1 MLWTRTFLLY
11 SGTQFK
17 VNFSRSS
24 YNTNPH
30 SKLSCGPHSKFACG
44 GSTCILHS
52 LVPLVLL
59 TPSDP
64 ALRMVSE
71 NGIPTLG
78 LKGAFRIQDWV
89 DSTHPL
95 GTIHLYQGE
104 VLMYKSNPIMVLTY
118 KSNSII

>member
-30 SKLSCGPHSKFACG
+30 SKLACDPHSKFACG

-64 ALRMVSE
+64 ALLMVSE

-78 LKGAFRIQDWV
+78 LKGAFRGLGLASFHTVQSLVQTSAEDLSLVQFELYRGGVQIL
-89 DSTHPL
+89 HP
-95 GTIHLYQGE
+95 
-104 VLMYKSNPIMVLTY
+104 P
-118 KSNSII
+118 